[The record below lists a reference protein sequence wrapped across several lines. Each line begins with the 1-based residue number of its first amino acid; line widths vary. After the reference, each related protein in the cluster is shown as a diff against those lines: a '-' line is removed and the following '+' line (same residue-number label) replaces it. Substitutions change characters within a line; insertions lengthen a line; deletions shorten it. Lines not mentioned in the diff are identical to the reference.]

1 MKAIVCTAYGGPDV
15 LKLEE
20 VEKPRPK
27 DGEVL
32 VRVHATTASRAD
44 CEIRRFEFPA
54 WIWLPIRLAFGVVR
68 PRVRILGQE
77 FAGEVEALGD
87 GATSFAPGDRV
98 YGTTG
103 IGLGAYA
110 EYVCAGGRRAGS
122 VVAPMPAA
130 MSYAEAAA
138 VPYGAMEALRFLRK
152 GGIGAGQRV
161 LIIGAGGSFGTYAVQ
176 LAKHAGAE
184 VVAVDS
190 TGKLEMLREIGADQ
204 VIDYTERDFTD
215 GAGDFDIV
223 FDVVGRAPFGRVVR
237 LLRPRG
243 RYVVANPHTSQ
254 LHPRALGLADRRQED
269 DLQLGHRHGR
279 APARRHGAR
288 RGRRAPTGH
297 RPPVPPRA
305 DGRGPPVRRDGAEEG
320 QHRHRRRPGAELG
333 LNAGCAVRPAESRES
348 HAPASA
354 RAPAD
359 TGVEPRLRGCEGE
372 TP

>member
-27 DGEVL
+27 AGEVL
-32 VRVHATTASRAD
+32 VRIHATTASRAD

-54 WIWLPIRLAFGVVR
+54 WTWLPIRLAFGVVR
-68 PRVRILGQE
+68 PRIRILGQE

-87 GATSFAPGDRV
+87 GTTSFAPGDRV
-98 YGTTG
+98 YGLTG

-122 VVAPMPAA
+122 IVAPMPAA

-152 GGIGAGQRV
+152 AGIGPGQRI

-190 TGKLEMLREIGADQ
+190 AGKLEMLREIGADQ
-204 VIDYTERDFTD
+204 VIDYTAQDLTD
-215 GAGDFDIV
+215 GTGDFDIV

-237 LLRPRG
+237 LLRPHG
-243 RYVVANPHTSQ
+243 RYVVGMPHTAQ
-254 LHPRALGLADRRQED
+254 LIRGLWASATSGKKAIFSSGSGADEHLRAVTELVEAGDLRPVIDRRYSLEQMAEAHRYAETE
-269 DLQLGHRHGR
+269 QKLGNIVIVV
-279 APARRHGAR
+279 
-288 RGRRAPTGH
+288 
-297 RPPVPPRA
+297 VP
-305 DGRGPPVRRDGAEEG
+305 
-320 QHRHRRRPGAELG
+320 
-333 LNAGCAVRPAESRES
+333 
-348 HAPASA
+348 
-354 RAPAD
+354 
-359 TGVEPRLRGCEGE
+359 E
-372 TP
+372 T

>member
-1 MKAIVCTAYGGPDV
+1 MKAIVCTAYGGTDV

-32 VRVHATTASRAD
+32 VRVHATTVSRAD

-77 FAGEVEALGD
+77 FAGEVESLGD
-87 GATSFAPGDRV
+87 VATSFMPGDRV

-110 EYVCAGGRRAGS
+110 EYVRAGGRRAGS

-138 VPYGAMEALRFLRK
+138 VPYVASEALRFLRK
-152 GGIGAGQRV
+152 AGIGAGQRI
-161 LIIGAGGSFGTYAVQ
+161 LIIGAGWSFGTYAVQ
-176 LAKHAGAE
+176 LAKQAGAE

-215 GAGDFDIV
+215 DAGTFDIV
-223 FDVVGRAPFGRVVR
+223 FDVVCRAPFGRVVR

-243 RYVVANPHTSQ
+243 RYVVANPHTAQFIRGLWAS
-254 LHPRALGLADRRQED
+254 LTSDKKMIFSSGTGTGEHLRAVTDLIEAGELRPVIDRQYPFE
-269 DLQLGHRHGR
+269 QMAEAHRYAETEQKKGNIVIVVGR
-279 APARRHGAR
+279 EQSS
-288 RGRRAPTGH
+288 
-297 RPPVPPRA
+297 
-305 DGRGPPVRRDGAEEG
+305 D
-320 QHRHRRRPGAELG
+320 
-333 LNAGCAVRPAESRES
+333 
-348 HAPASA
+348 
-354 RAPAD
+354 
-359 TGVEPRLRGCEGE
+359 
-372 TP
+372 

>member
-32 VRVHATTASRAD
+32 VRVHATTVSRAD

-77 FAGEVEALGD
+77 FAGEVESLGD
-87 GATSFAPGDRV
+87 GPTSFAPGDRV

-110 EYVCAGGRRAGS
+110 EYVRVGGRRAGS

-138 VPYGAMEALRFLRK
+138 VPYGASEALRFLRK
-152 GGIGAGQRV
+152 AGIGAGQRI

-176 LAKHAGAE
+176 LAKQAGAE

-215 GAGDFDIV
+215 DAGTFDIV
-223 FDVVGRAPFGRVVR
+223 FDVVCRAPFGRVVR

-243 RYVVANPHTSQ
+243 RYVLANPRTSHFIRG
-254 LHPRALGLADRRQED
+254 LWTSVTGDKKVVFSSGTGKSEHLRAVTGLIEAGELRPVIDRQYPFE
-269 DLQLGHRHGR
+269 QMAEAHRYAETEQKKGNIVIVVGR
-279 APARRHGAR
+279 EQSS
-288 RGRRAPTGH
+288 
-297 RPPVPPRA
+297 
-305 DGRGPPVRRDGAEEG
+305 D
-320 QHRHRRRPGAELG
+320 
-333 LNAGCAVRPAESRES
+333 
-348 HAPASA
+348 
-354 RAPAD
+354 
-359 TGVEPRLRGCEGE
+359 
-372 TP
+372 

>member
-20 VEKPRPK
+20 VKKPRPK
-27 DGEVL
+27 GGEVL
-32 VRVHATTASRAD
+32 VRVHATTVSRAD

-77 FAGEVEALGD
+77 LAGEVESLG
-87 GATSFAPGDRV
+87 GGVTSFAPGDRV

-110 EYVCAGGRRAGS
+110 EYVCVGGRRAGS

-152 GGIGAGQRV
+152 AGIGAGQRV
-161 LIIGAGGSFGTYAVQ
+161 LIIGAGGSFGAYAVQ

-190 TGKLEMLREIGADQ
+190 AGKLEMLREIGADQ
-204 VIDYTERDFTD
+204 VIDYTEGDFTD
-215 GAGDFDIV
+215 GAGTFDIV
-223 FDVVGRAPFGRVVR
+223 FDVICRAPFGRVVR
-237 LLRPRG
+237 LLRPGG
-243 RYVVANPHTSQ
+243 RYVLANPGTSHFIRG
-254 LHPRALGLADRRQED
+254 LWTSLTGDKKVIFSSGAATDEHLRAVTDLVEAGELRPVIDRHYPLEQMAEA
-269 DLQLGHRHGR
+269 HRY
-279 APARRHGAR
+279 AETEQK
-288 RGRRAPTGH
+288 RGNI
-297 RPPVPPRA
+297 VIVV
-305 DGRGPPVRRDGAEEG
+305 D
-320 QHRHRRRPGAELG
+320 
-333 LNAGCAVRPAESRES
+333 
-348 HAPASA
+348 
-354 RAPAD
+354 
-359 TGVEPRLRGCEGE
+359 
-372 TP
+372 

>member
-27 DGEVL
+27 AGEVL
-32 VRVHATTASRAD
+32 VRIHATTASRAD

-54 WIWLPIRLAFGVVR
+54 WIWLPIRLAFGIVR

-77 FAGEVEALGD
+77 FAGEVEAVGD
-87 GATSFAPGDRV
+87 RATSFAPGDRV

-110 EYVCAGGRRAGS
+110 EYVRVGGRRAGS
-122 VVAPMPAA
+122 VVAPMPAT

-138 VPYGAMEALRFLRK
+138 VPYGATEALRFLRK
-152 GGIGAGQRV
+152 SGIGAGQRV

-190 TGKLEMLREIGADQ
+190 AGKLEMLREIGADQ
-204 VIDYTERDFTD
+204 VIDYTERDFMD

-243 RYVVANPHTSQ
+243 RYVVANPHSAQLIRGLWASLTSDKKMVFSSGTPTDEH
-254 LHPRALGLADRRQED
+254 LRAVTELVEAGELRPVIDRQYPLE
-269 DLQLGHRHGR
+269 QMAEAHRY
-279 APARRHGAR
+279 
-288 RGRRAPTGH
+288 
-297 RPPVPPRA
+297 
-305 DGRGPPVRRDGAEEG
+305 
-320 QHRHRRRPGAELG
+320 
-333 LNAGCAVRPAESRES
+333 
-348 HAPASA
+348 
-354 RAPAD
+354 AD
-359 TGVEPRLRGCEGE
+359 TEQKKGNIVIVVGREQSVD
-372 TP
+372 

>member
-20 VEKPRPK
+20 VEMPRPK
-27 DGEVL
+27 QGEVL

-54 WIWLPIRLAFGVVR
+54 WIWLPVRLAFGVVR

-77 FAGEVEALGD
+77 FAGEVEALGE

-110 EYVCAGGRRAGS
+110 EYVLAGGRRAGS

-130 MSYAEAAA
+130 MGYAEAAA

-152 GGIGAGQRV
+152 AGVGAGQRV
-161 LIIGAGGSFGTYAVQ
+161 LVIGAGGSFGTCAVQ
-176 LAKHAGAE
+176 LAKRAGAE

-190 TGKLEMLREIGADQ
+190 GGKLEMLRELGADQ
-204 VIDYTERDFTD
+204 AIDYTAGDYLD

-223 FDVVGRAPFGRVVR
+223 FDVVGRAPYGRVAGV
-237 LLRPRG
+237 LRPGG
-243 RYVVANPHTSQ
+243 RYVVANPHTAQ
-254 LHPRALGLADRRQED
+254 LIRGLWASLTRDKKMIFSS
-269 DLQLGHRHGR
+269 G
-279 APARRHGAR
+279 
-288 RGRRAPTGH
+288 
-297 RPPVPPRA
+297 
-305 DGRGPPVRRDGAEEG
+305 PVRDEHLRAVTELVKSGALRPVIDRWYPLEQMAEA
-320 QHRHRRRPGAELG
+320 HRYAETEQKLG
-333 LNAGCAVRPAESRES
+333 NIVIVVGRQQGS
-348 HAPASA
+348 
-354 RAPAD
+354 
-359 TGVEPRLRGCEGE
+359 G
-372 TP
+372 

>member
-20 VEKPRPK
+20 VETPRPRA
-27 DGEVL
+27 GQVL

-54 WIWLPIRLAFGVVR
+54 WVWLPIRLAFGVMR

-110 EYVCAGGRRAGS
+110 EFVRVGGRRAGS
-122 VVAPMPAA
+122 VVTPMPAA
-130 MSYAEAAA
+130 LGYAEAAA

-152 GGIGAGQRV
+152 GGIGAGQRI

-176 LAKHAGAE
+176 LAKRAGAE

-190 TGKLEMLREIGADQ
+190 GGKLEMLREIGADQ
-204 VIDYTERDFTD
+204 VIDYSRQDYTD
-215 GAGDFDIV
+215 SAGDFDIV
-223 FDVVGRAPFGRVVR
+223 FDVVGRAPYGSVAR
-237 LLRPRG
+237 LLRRGG
-243 RYVVANPHTSQ
+243 RYVVANPHTAQFIRGLWAS
-254 LHPRALGLADRRQED
+254 LTGGRKMIFSSGDATDEDLRAVTELIEAGELRPVIDRRYPLEQMAEAHRYAETE
-269 DLQLGHRHGR
+269 QKLGNIVIVVGR
-279 APARRHGAR
+279 
-288 RGRRAPTGH
+288 
-297 RPPVPPRA
+297 
-305 DGRGPPVRRDGAEEG
+305 D
-320 QHRHRRRPGAELG
+320 
-333 LNAGCAVRPAESRES
+333 
-348 HAPASA
+348 
-354 RAPAD
+354 
-359 TGVEPRLRGCEGE
+359 
-372 TP
+372 

>member
-44 CEIRRFEFPA
+44 CEIRRFDFPA

-110 EYVCAGGRRAGS
+110 EYARAGGRRTGS
-122 VVAPMPAA
+122 IVAPMPAT
-130 MSYAEAAA
+130 MSYVEAAA

-152 GGIGAGQRV
+152 GGIGVGQRV

-190 TGKLEMLREIGADQ
+190 AGKLEMLREIGADQ
-204 VIDYTERDFTD
+204 VIDYTERDLTD
-215 GAGDFDIV
+215 GAGTFDIV
-223 FDVVGRAPFGRVVR
+223 FDVVGRAPFSRVVR

-243 RYVVANPHTSQ
+243 RYVLANPHTSQ
-254 LHPRALGLADRRQED
+254 FIRGLWASLTGDKKMVFSSGAGTGEHLRAVTDLIEAGELRSIIDRQYPLE
-269 DLQLGHRHGR
+269 QMAEAHRYAETEQKKGNIVIVVGR
-279 APARRHGAR
+279 EQSS
-288 RGRRAPTGH
+288 
-297 RPPVPPRA
+297 
-305 DGRGPPVRRDGAEEG
+305 D
-320 QHRHRRRPGAELG
+320 
-333 LNAGCAVRPAESRES
+333 
-348 HAPASA
+348 
-354 RAPAD
+354 
-359 TGVEPRLRGCEGE
+359 
-372 TP
+372 

>member
-1 MKAIVCTAYGGPDV
+1 MKAIVCTAYGDPDV

-27 DGEVL
+27 DDEVL
-32 VRVHATTASRAD
+32 VRIHATTVSRAD

-54 WIWLPIRLAFGVVR
+54 WIWLPVRLAFGVVR

-77 FAGEVEALGD
+77 FAGEVESLGD
-87 GATSFAPGDRV
+87 GPTSFAPGDRV

-110 EYVCAGGRRAGS
+110 EYVRVGGRRAGS

-130 MSYAEAAA
+130 MRYTEAAA
-138 VPYGAMEALRFLRK
+138 VPYGASEALRFLRK
-152 GGIGAGQRV
+152 AGIGAGQRI

-215 GAGDFDIV
+215 DAGTFDIV
-223 FDVVGRAPFGRVVR
+223 FDVVCRAPFGRVVR

-243 RYVVANPHTSQ
+243 RYVLANPRTSHFIRG
-254 LHPRALGLADRRQED
+254 LWTSVTGDKKVVFSSGTGKSEHLRAVTGLIEAGELRPVIDRQYPFEQMAEAHRYAETEQKKGNIVIVVGQEQSSD
-269 DLQLGHRHGR
+269 
-279 APARRHGAR
+279 
-288 RGRRAPTGH
+288 
-297 RPPVPPRA
+297 
-305 DGRGPPVRRDGAEEG
+305 
-320 QHRHRRRPGAELG
+320 
-333 LNAGCAVRPAESRES
+333 
-348 HAPASA
+348 
-354 RAPAD
+354 
-359 TGVEPRLRGCEGE
+359 
-372 TP
+372 

>member
-27 DGEVL
+27 AGEVL
-32 VRVHATTASRAD
+32 VRVRATTASRAD

-68 PRVRILGQE
+68 PRVRVLGQE
-77 FAGEVEALGD
+77 FAGEVAALGD
-87 GATSFAPGDRV
+87 GTTSFAPGDRV

-110 EYVCAGGRRAGS
+110 EYVCAGGRRVGS

-130 MSYAEAAA
+130 IGYAEAAA

-190 TGKLEMLREIGADQ
+190 AGKLEMLREIGADQ
-204 VIDYTERDFTD
+204 VVDYTQRDFTD

-223 FDVVGRAPFGRVVR
+223 FDVIGRTPFGGVVR
-237 LLRPRG
+237 LLRPGG
-243 RYVVANPHTSQ
+243 RYVVANPHTAQ
-254 LHPRALGLADRRQED
+254 L
-269 DLQLGHRHGR
+269 
-279 APARRHGAR
+279 
-288 RGRRAPTGH
+288 
-297 RPPVPPRA
+297 
-305 DGRGPPVRRDGAEEG
+305 
-320 QHRHRRRPGAELG
+320 
-333 LNAGCAVRPAESRES
+333 
-348 HAPASA
+348 
-354 RAPAD
+354 
-359 TGVEPRLRGCEGE
+359 LRGLWASMTGDKKMVFSSGAVQDEHLRAVTELVATGALRPIIDRQYPLEQMAEAHRYAETEQKLGNIVIVVGGE
-372 TP
+372 PSSD

>member
-32 VRVHATTASRAD
+32 VRIHATTASRAD

-54 WIWLPIRLAFGVVR
+54 WIWLPLRLAFGVVR

-110 EYVCAGGRRAGS
+110 EYVCVGGRRAGS
-122 VVAPMPAA
+122 VVAPMPAT

-138 VPYGAMEALRFLRK
+138 VPYGATEAFRFLRK

-190 TGKLEMLREIGADQ
+190 AGKLEMLREIGADQ

-243 RYVVANPHTSQ
+243 RYVVANPHTPQFIRGLWTS
-254 LHPRALGLADRRQED
+254 LTSDKKMIFSSGTATDEHLRAVTELVEAGELRPVIDRQYPLERMAEA
-269 DLQLGHRHGR
+269 HRY
-279 APARRHGAR
+279 
-288 RGRRAPTGH
+288 
-297 RPPVPPRA
+297 
-305 DGRGPPVRRDGAEEG
+305 
-320 QHRHRRRPGAELG
+320 
-333 LNAGCAVRPAESRES
+333 
-348 HAPASA
+348 
-354 RAPAD
+354 AD
-359 TGVEPRLRGCEGE
+359 TDQKQGNIVIVVGRE
-372 TP
+372 TSSD

>member
-27 DGEVL
+27 AGEVL
-32 VRVHATTASRAD
+32 VRIHATTASRAD

-54 WIWLPIRLAFGVVR
+54 WIWLPLRLAFGVVR

-110 EYVCAGGRRAGS
+110 EYVCVGGRRAGS

-138 VPYGAMEALRFLRK
+138 VPYGATEAFRFLRK
-152 GGIGAGQRV
+152 SGIGAGQRV

-190 TGKLEMLREIGADQ
+190 AGKLEMLREIGADE
-204 VIDYTERDFTD
+204 VIDYTERDFMD

-243 RYVVANPHTSQ
+243 RYVVANPHTAQFIRGLWTS
-254 LHPRALGLADRRQED
+254 LTGDKKMVFSSGTGTGEHLRAVTELVEAGKLRPIIDRQYPLE
-269 DLQLGHRHGR
+269 QMAEAHRY
-279 APARRHGAR
+279 
-288 RGRRAPTGH
+288 
-297 RPPVPPRA
+297 
-305 DGRGPPVRRDGAEEG
+305 
-320 QHRHRRRPGAELG
+320 
-333 LNAGCAVRPAESRES
+333 
-348 HAPASA
+348 
-354 RAPAD
+354 AD
-359 TGVEPRLRGCEGE
+359 TEQKKGNIVVVVGREQSVDRSAEGRQR
-372 TP
+372 

>member
-32 VRVHATTASRAD
+32 VRIHATTASRAD

-54 WIWLPIRLAFGVVR
+54 WIWLPLRLAFGVVR

-110 EYVCAGGRRAGS
+110 EYVCVGGRRAGS
-122 VVAPMPAA
+122 VVAPMPAT

-138 VPYGAMEALRFLRK
+138 VPCGATEAFRFLRK

-190 TGKLEMLREIGADQ
+190 AGKLEMLREIGADQ
-204 VIDYTERDFTD
+204 VIHYTERDFTD

-243 RYVVANPHTSQ
+243 RYVVANPHTPQFIRGLWAS
-254 LHPRALGLADRRQED
+254 LTSDKKMIFSSGTATDEHLRAVTELVEAGELRPVIDRQYPLERMAEA
-269 DLQLGHRHGR
+269 HRY
-279 APARRHGAR
+279 
-288 RGRRAPTGH
+288 
-297 RPPVPPRA
+297 
-305 DGRGPPVRRDGAEEG
+305 
-320 QHRHRRRPGAELG
+320 
-333 LNAGCAVRPAESRES
+333 
-348 HAPASA
+348 
-354 RAPAD
+354 AD
-359 TGVEPRLRGCEGE
+359 TDQKQGNIVIVVGREQGSD
-372 TP
+372 

>member
-1 MKAIVCTAYGGPDV
+1 MKAIVCTAYGDPDV

-27 DGEVL
+27 DDEVL
-32 VRVHATTASRAD
+32 VRIHATTVSRAD

-54 WIWLPIRLAFGVVR
+54 WIWLPVRLAFGVVR

-77 FAGEVEALGD
+77 FAGEVESLGD
-87 GATSFAPGDRV
+87 GPTSFAPGDRV

-110 EYVCAGGRRAGS
+110 EYVRAGGRRAGS

-130 MSYAEAAA
+130 MCYTEAAA
-138 VPYGAMEALRFLRK
+138 VPYGASEALRFLRK
-152 GGIGAGQRV
+152 AGIGAGQRI

-176 LAKHAGAE
+176 LAKQAGAE

-215 GAGDFDIV
+215 DAGTFDIV
-223 FDVVGRAPFGRVVR
+223 FDVVCRAPFGRVVR

-243 RYVVANPHTSQ
+243 RYVLANPRTSHFIRG
-254 LHPRALGLADRRQED
+254 LWTSLTGDKKVIFSSGTGTGEHLRAVTDLIEAGELRPVIDRQYPFE
-269 DLQLGHRHGR
+269 QMAEAHRYAETEQKKGNIVIVVGR
-279 APARRHGAR
+279 EQSS
-288 RGRRAPTGH
+288 
-297 RPPVPPRA
+297 
-305 DGRGPPVRRDGAEEG
+305 D
-320 QHRHRRRPGAELG
+320 
-333 LNAGCAVRPAESRES
+333 
-348 HAPASA
+348 
-354 RAPAD
+354 
-359 TGVEPRLRGCEGE
+359 
-372 TP
+372 